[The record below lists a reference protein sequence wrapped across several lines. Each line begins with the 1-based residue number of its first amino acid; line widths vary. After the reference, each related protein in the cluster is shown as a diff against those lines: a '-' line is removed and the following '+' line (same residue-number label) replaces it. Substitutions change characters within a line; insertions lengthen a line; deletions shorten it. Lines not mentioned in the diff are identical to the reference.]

1 MTQVEDPATA
11 LPIGIVGAVTI
22 SASLYVGLSAVICAM
37 VPYGDIQAG
46 APFSQAFLSLAS
58 PADGRLRSALLH
70 TSARFVSFGAVT
82 GTR

>member
-46 APFSQAFLSLAS
+46 APFSQAFLSLA